1 MTTIG
6 ERLLLVRNR
15 PSGFDYMRLMLAI
28 GVIAMH
34 SVIVCYGP
42 LVELEFWKSAAR
54 PFIREILPAF
64 FALSGFLVAGSL
76 ERSKTLLMFL
86 GLRVIRIFPALS
98 VEVLLSALIIG
109 PIFTSLSL
117 SEYVSHPLFHRYFLN
132 LIGDVQFRLPGVFA
146 RNPFPEVVNGQMW
159 TVPYE
164 LYCYLT
170 LAALA
175 LVRKRWAVPVAT
187 VVITAM
193 YIVYKLQGGALLSEV
208 RGPIPGVMLLV
219 CFLAGV
225 AIYLYRDVLPFSR
238 IGAVICLLISM
249 ILLSMVPYGEY
260 LAPWLIAYATVG
272 IGLLN
277 PRRTVVIDGAD
288 YSYGLFL
295 YGYPIQQALAA
306 TGPWAQIWYVNILV
320 TLAVGTVFAGFS
332 YRIVEKPAMGLRPW
346 LRQVEDRYIAYRQ
359 ERTMKPAK

>member
-6 ERLLLVRNR
+6 GRLLLVENR
-15 PSGFDYMRLMLAI
+15 PSGFDYMRLTLAI

-34 SVIVCYGP
+34 SVIVCYG
-42 LVELEFWKSAAR
+42 LDAEMDFWKSAAR

-76 ERSKTLLMFL
+76 ERSKTILMFL
-86 GLRVIRIFPALS
+86 ALRVIRIFPALS

-109 PIFTSLSL
+109 PIFTALSL
-117 SEYVSHPLFHRYFLN
+117 SEYVSHPMFHKYFLN
-132 LIGDVQFRLPGVFA
+132 IVGDVQFHLPGVFA
-146 RNPFPEVVNGQMW
+146 SNPFPGVVNGQMW

-175 LVRKRWAVPVAT
+175 CVRRKWAVPVAA
-187 VVITAM
+187 VLISVM
-193 YIVYKLQGGALLSEV
+193 YAVYKVKTIGFVPVEV
-208 RGPIPGVMLLV
+208 RGPIPGVLLLV
-219 CFLAGV
+219 CFLLGV
-225 AIYLYRDVLPFSR
+225 ATYLYRDVLPFSR
-238 IGAVICLLISM
+238 VGTAICLLASM
-249 ILLSMVPYGEY
+249 ALLSVVPYGEY
-260 LAPWLIAYATVG
+260 FAPWPIVYATVG

-277 PRRTVVIDGAD
+277 PKRTVVVDGAD

-306 TGPWAQIWYVNILV
+306 TGPWAQVWYINILA
-320 TLAVGTVFAGFS
+320 TLVVGIVFAMFS
-332 YRIVEKPAMGLRPW
+332 WRVVEKPALNLRPL
-346 LRQVEDRYIAYRQ
+346 LRRLEDRYLAYR
-359 ERTMKPAK
+359 KAVAVPAR